1 MPPLLPL
8 ALFIQENHATPRVE
22 ETIPVTI
29 RGTDNAIQMYGRG
42 SRGLNIITYNKK
54 QNDNIIIVINIISRF
69 EIVRTS

>member
-29 RGTDNAIQMYGRG
+29 RGTDNARCMVG
-42 SRGLNIITYNKK
+42 
-54 QNDNIIIVINIISRF
+54 DP
-69 EIVRTS
+69 ED